1 MKPYSTGWRVAACTL
16 GGVIALLARTDTNA
30 QQPTFTATVDAV
42 RLDVLVTERGR
53 VVRGLTAAEFEVLDN
68 GKAQQ
73 LDVVS
78 FEQVP
83 LVVTLAFDLSGSVT
97 GERLDHLRSAGR
109 AVLDGL
115 KAPDQ
120 AELLTFG
127 QRVLRRQARTG
138 NIAFLRDALDAAR
151 PAGDTSLY
159 DGAFAAM
166 MVGESGEGR
175 NLVLL
180 FSDGV
185 DTSSWLSADQ
195 TLASARRA
203 NVVVYGA
210 TVRGGGATAFLE
222 DLARQT
228 GGGVVEVESTRD
240 LRGRFEAILGE
251 FRQRYLIS
259 YTPRDIERIG
269 WHQVTVRV
277 KARGATV
284 RTRPGYQVD

>member
-1 MKPYSTGWRVAACTL
+1 MTAPISARRVTAMVLCGA
-16 GGVIALLARTDTNA
+16 VALLTRTGAA
-30 QQPTFTATVDAV
+30 QQPTFTASVDAV
-42 RLDVLVTERGR
+42 RLDALVTDRGR
-53 VVRGLTAAEFEVLDN
+53 VVRGLTAADFEVLDN
-68 GKAQQ
+68 RVGQQ

-97 GERLDHLRSAGR
+97 GERLDHLRTAGR

-115 KAPDQ
+115 RTADQ

-127 QRVLRRQARTG
+127 QRVVRRQART
-138 NIAFLRDALDAAR
+138 ASMTLLRQALDDAR

-159 DGAFAAM
+159 DAAFAAT
-166 MVGESGEGR
+166 MVGESGDGR

-185 DTSSWLSADQ
+185 DTSSWLSESQAL
-195 TLASARRA
+195 TSARRA

-210 TVRGGGATAFLE
+210 TVRGGGSTPFLE
-222 DLARQT
+222 ELARQT
-228 GGGVVEVESTRD
+228 GGDVVEVESTRD
-240 LRGRFEAILGE
+240 LRARFEAILSE

-259 YTPRDIERIG
+259 YTPRGVERSG
-269 WHQVTVRV
+269 WHEVTVRV
-277 KARGATV
+277 KGRATTV
-284 RTRPGYQVD
+284 RTRPGYQAD

>member
-1 MKPYSTGWRVAACTL
+1 
-16 GGVIALLARTDTNA
+16 
-30 QQPTFTATVDAV
+30 
-42 RLDVLVTERGR
+42 VL
-53 VVRGLTAAEFEVLDN
+53 RGLTAADFEVLDN
-68 GKAQQ
+68 KVGQQ

-83 LVVTLAFDLSGSVT
+83 LVVTLAFDLSLSVA

-109 AVLDGL
+109 VVLDGL
-115 KAPDQ
+115 KAADQ

-127 QRVLRRQARTG
+127 QRILRRQARTG
-138 NIAFLRDALDAAR
+138 NMALLREALDAAR

-159 DGAFAAM
+159 DGAFAAT
-166 MVGESGEGR
+166 MVGESGDGR

-195 TLASARRA
+195 ALTSARRA
-203 NVVVYGA
+203 NIVVYGA
-210 TVRGGGATAFLE
+210 TVRGGGSTDFLR

-228 GGGVVEVESTRD
+228 GGDVVEVESTRD
-240 LRGRFEAILGE
+240 LRGRFEAILSE

-259 YTPRDIERIG
+259 YTPRGVERSG
-269 WHQVTVRV
+269 WHEVTVRV
-277 KARGATV
+277 KGRPVTV

>member
-1 MKPYSTGWRVAACTL
+1 MRPPLGARSGTAIVLCAAAAFLTRTGV
-16 GGVIALLARTDTNA
+16 A
-30 QQPTFTATVDAV
+30 QQPTFTASVDAV
-42 RLDVLVTERGR
+42 RLDVLVTDRAR
-53 VVRGLTAAEFEVLDN
+53 VVRGLTAADFEVLDN
-68 GKAQQ
+68 KVEQQ
-73 LDVVS
+73 PDVVS

-83 LVVTLAFDLSGSVT
+83 LVVTMAFDLSGSVT
-97 GERLDHLRSAGR
+97 GERLDHLQSAGR

-115 KAPDQ
+115 QAADQ
-120 AELLTFG
+120 AELLTFS
-127 QRVLRRQARTG
+127 QRVVRRQVRTG
-138 NIAFLRDALDAAR
+138 NMALLRDALGGAR

-159 DGAFAAM
+159 DGAFSATMA
-166 MVGESGEGR
+166 GESGDGR

-195 TLASARRA
+195 VLRSARRA

-210 TVRGGGATAFLE
+210 AVRGGGSTEFLR

-228 GGGVVEVESTRD
+228 GGDVVEVESTRD
-240 LRGRFEAILGE
+240 LRGRFEAILSE

-259 YTPRDIERIG
+259 YTPRGVERSG
-269 WHQVTVRV
+269 WHDVTVRV
-277 KARGATV
+277 KGRAATV

>member
-1 MKPYSTGWRVAACTL
+1 MRPPVAAR
-16 GGVIALLARTDTNA
+16 GVTAIVLCCAVPLLTRTGAA
-30 QQPTFTATVDAV
+30 QQPTFTTSVDAV
-42 RLDVLVTERGR
+42 RLDVLVTDRGR
-53 VVRGLTAAEFEVLDN
+53 VVRGLTAADFDVLDN
-68 GKAQQ
+68 RVAQQ

-115 KAPDQ
+115 RAADQ
-120 AELLTFG
+120 AQLLTFG
-127 QRVLRRQARTG
+127 QRVVRRQARTG
-138 NIAFLRDALDAAR
+138 NISLLREALDSAG

-159 DGAFAAM
+159 DGVFAAT
-166 MVGESGEGR
+166 MVGESLESR

-185 DTSSWLSADQ
+185 DTSSWLSAGQ
-195 TLASARRA
+195 ALTSARRA

-210 TVRGGGATAFLE
+210 AVRGGGSIDFLE

-228 GGGVVEVESTRD
+228 GGDVVEVESTRD
-240 LRGRFEAILGE
+240 LRGRFEAILSE

-259 YTPRDIERIG
+259 YTPRGVDRSG
-269 WHQVTVRV
+269 WHDVVVRV
-277 KARGATV
+277 KGRAATV